1 MNFTRL
7 VILGTLLPVAAFAQN
22 LLQNSSFE
30 TVYES
35 TGGGN
40 YQVGTAHNIP
50 LSTNFGGAGYVDWW
64 TYLGHGTLGGTD
76 SYDSTV
82 EGSAQNGSR
91 FVNFGGVVSP
101 YDGSAAGGD
110 VFQSFA
116 TQTGQTYHVSFYA
129 RYYGTGVTSNN
140 LIFRTE
146 AVNVNTA
153 GAISRLDLS
162 PGGTNNLTDTWT
174 AYSFDFVAGS
184 TNSRLYFRDKTFSAN
199 GTNLDIQVD
208 NAGVTLV
215 SAIPEPANYPILF
228 AAAGLMFAFW
238 ARRRPA

>member
-1 MNFTRL
+1 MNLRL
-7 VILGTLLPVAAFAQN
+7 IFPCVFLPVTAFAQN
-22 LLQNSSFE
+22 LLQNPSFE

-35 TGGGN
+35 IGGGN

-50 LSTNFGGAGYVDWW
+50 LSTNFGGAGYLDWW
-64 TYLGHGTLGGTD
+64 TYLGHGHLGGTD

-82 EGSAQNGSR
+82 EGPAENGSR

-101 YDGSAAGGD
+101 YDGSTAGND

-116 TQTGQTYHVSFYA
+116 TQTGQTYNVDFYA
-129 RYYGTGVTSNN
+129 RYYGTGVTSSN
-140 LIFRTE
+140 LIFRAE

-153 GAISRLDLS
+153 GSLLRYDMS
-162 PGGTNNLTDTWT
+162 PGGKNNLTNVWT
-174 AYSFDFVAGS
+174 QYSFNFVAGS
-184 TNSRLYFRDKTFSAN
+184 TNSRLYFRDMTYMAN
-199 GTNLDIQVD
+199 GTNLDIQLD
-208 NAGVTLV
+208 NASVTLV
-215 SAIPEPANYPILF
+215 TAIPESANYPMFF